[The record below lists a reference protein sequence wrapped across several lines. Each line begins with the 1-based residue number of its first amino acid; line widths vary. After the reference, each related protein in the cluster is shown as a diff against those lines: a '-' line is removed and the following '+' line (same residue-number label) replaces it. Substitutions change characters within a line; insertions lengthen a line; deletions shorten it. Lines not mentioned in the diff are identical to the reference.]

1 MTRRLLA
8 LALSF
13 ALATAAASASSIFTP
28 ETVFPKVGGSAGPY
42 VLVNHTFKQCTGL
55 FCSSVTTNAID
66 TRGADLIIV
75 ITEGGAS
82 GGALSDSKS
91 NIWTPLTGQNTG
103 PTLRI
108 LYAKNAIVDASHT
121 FTSNPSGGASL
132 AVLAFSGSNLT
143 APFDVENGAQTSSG
157 TTLQTGSVAPALDG
171 ELLVFAVGD
180 SWTGTASVDTGA
192 ILDQGAWQ
200 SNVHDALASA
210 YEIQT
215 TKATRNPTF
224 TTTADRRAAV
234 IAAFK

>member
-1 MTRRLLA
+1 
-8 LALSF
+8 
-13 ALATAAASASSIFTP
+13 
-28 ETVFPKVGGSAGPY
+28 
-42 VLVNHTFKQCTGL
+42 
-55 FCSSVTTNAID
+55 VTTNAID

-75 ITEGGAS
+75 ISEGNAGA
-82 GGALSDSKS
+82 GALSDSKS
-91 NIWTPLTGQNTG
+91 NIWTQLPSDQNTG

-121 FTSNPSGGASL
+121 FTSNPSGEVSI

-143 APFDVENGAQTSSG
+143 APFDVDNGAQTSSG

-192 ILDQGAWQ
+192 ILDQGAFQ
-200 SNVHDALASA
+200 SNVHFALASA